1 MRLLVCFAALLLL
14 LAGSGCQTRRRPDPV
29 TLVPEEPSSDL
40 AQALP
45 ANQARPLPPSPPSLV
60 SAPFPERPY
69 IRVHVAGAV
78 VRPGLYP
85 LPRES
90 RVGDAV
96 EAAGGPMPDADLDRL
111 NLADFLRDGD
121 QVRVP
126 RRALA
131 PPELPFSAAPVRS
144 PRGVPLPEPPPLPPE
159 VGGVYSG
166 RMPSESDTS
175 PAPARSR
182 RTERPIGVVNLNTA
196 TVEELQTLPSIG
208 PVLAKRIVEY
218 RNTHGPFQRPEELI
232 EVKGIGPRTFERLR
246 PYVTVR

>member
-1 MRLLVCFAALLLL
+1 MRLLACLTALLLL

-29 TLVPEEPSSDL
+29 TLVPEEPSTDL
-40 AQALP
+40 TQVLP
-45 ANQARPLPPSPPSLV
+45 PNQPSPPPPSPPPLV
-60 SAPFPERPY
+60 STPFPERPY

-85 LPRES
+85 LPREA

-126 RRALA
+126 RRAPA
-131 PPELPFSAAPVRS
+131 PPELPFSPPGRS
-144 PRGVPLPEPPPLPPE
+144 PRGVPMPEPPPLPPE

-166 RMPSESDTS
+166 RVPSQSAPS

-196 TVEELQTLPSIG
+196 TVEELQALPGIG
-208 PVLAKRIVEY
+208 PVLAQRIVEH
-218 RNTHGPFQRPEELI
+218 RTTRGPFQRPEELI